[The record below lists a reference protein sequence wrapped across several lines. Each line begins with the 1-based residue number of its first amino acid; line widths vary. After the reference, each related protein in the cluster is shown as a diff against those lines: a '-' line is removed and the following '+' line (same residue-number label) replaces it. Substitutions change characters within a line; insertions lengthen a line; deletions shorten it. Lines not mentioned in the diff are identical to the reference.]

1 MDPYSA
7 AFSAIGSAA
16 AGGPS
21 SAESG
26 VGTIGNQ
33 FDGSGWT
40 VSTGKGQ
47 TTGATIAKAE
57 GGASVPSLGGF
68 DVNTLAVLAVV
79 ALVAWKA
86 LAR

>member
-7 AFSAIGSAA
+7 AFSAIGGAV

-47 TTGATIAKAE
+47 ATGATIAKAE
-57 GGASVPSLGGF
+57 GGATVPSLGGF

-79 ALVAWKA
+79 GLIAWRALK
-86 LAR
+86 R